1 MSATLDITPLRSLV
15 AIAGAGGF
23 HRAAV
28 TLHLTQ
34 SAVSQHVRKLE
45 QATGRQLVERSGRQ
59 TRFTPDGDQLL
70 RSARRILAAHDDA
83 VRLFEDPDSR
93 TLTIGASEHAA
104 EMLLPEISSAL
115 RAALPETS
123 FRFRLDRTAHVER
136 ALEEGV
142 ADLIVLAELARPAT
156 TERSR
161 LRLCWFAAQDFRAPD
176 AGPLPVIAFDEPCML
191 RRPTFETLAGAGREY
206 DLVAEVSNLSGG
218 YSAARAGLGVILL
231 PHIGRAPEGLV
242 ECVELPAAPEVRM
255 SVRAAAATPAP
266 AVRAV
271 TKAVRRAMQG
281 E

>member
-1 MSATLDITPLRSLV
+1 MTATLDITPLRSLV

-23 HRAAV
+23 HRAAM

-34 SAVSQHVRKLE
+34 SAVSQHVRRLE

-83 VRLFEDPDSR
+83 VRLFESPDSR

-104 EMLLPEISSAL
+104 EMLLPEISGAL
-115 RAALPETS
+115 REALPSTG

-136 ALEEGV
+136 ALEDGV
-142 ADLIVLAELARPAT
+142 ADLIVLAELATPAPA
-156 TERSR
+156 ERSR
-161 LRLCWFAAQDFRAPD
+161 LRLRWFAAQDFRAPTD
-176 AGPLPVIAFDEPCML
+176 GPLPVIAFDEPCML
-191 RRPTFETLAGAGREY
+191 RRPTFDTLSAAGREHE
-206 DLVAEVSNLSGG
+206 LVVEVSNLSGG

-242 ECVELPAAPEVRM
+242 ERTELPQPPEVRM
-255 SVRAAAATPAP
+255 SVRTAPATPAS

-271 TKAVRRAMQG
+271 TRAVRQAMQG
-281 E
+281 

>member
-83 VRLFEDPDSR
+83 VRSFESPDSR

-115 RAALPETS
+115 REALPDTS

-136 ALEEGV
+136 ALEDRV
-142 ADLIVLAELARPAT
+142 ADLIVLAELGRPPVS
-156 TERSR
+156 ERSR
-161 LRLCWFAAQDFRAPD
+161 LRLRWFAAQDFQAPTD
-176 AGPLPVIAFDEPCML
+176 GPLPVIAFDEPCML
-191 RRPTFETLAGAGREY
+191 RRPTFDTLTAADLEHE
-206 DLVAEVSNLSGG
+206 LVAEVSNLSGG

-242 ECVELPAAPEVRM
+242 EYSELPGAPDVRM
-255 SVRAAAATPAP
+255 SVRAASDTPAS

-271 TKAVRRAMQG
+271 TKAVRHAMQG
-281 E
+281 

>member
-15 AIAGAGGF
+15 AIAGSGGF
-23 HRAAV
+23 HRAAL

-70 RSARRILAAHDDA
+70 RSARRILAEHDDA
-83 VRLFEDPDSR
+83 VRFFESPDSR

-115 RAALPETS
+115 REALPDTS
-123 FRFRLDRTAHVER
+123 FRFRLDRTAQVER
-136 ALEEGV
+136 ALDDGV
-142 ADLIVLAELARPAT
+142 ADLIVLAELTSPPAA
-156 TERSR
+156 ERSR
-161 LRLCWFAAQDFRAPD
+161 LRLCWFAAQDFRAP
-176 AGPLPVIAFDEPCML
+176 AGAPLPVIAFDEPCML
-191 RRPTFETLAGAGREY
+191 RRPTFDTLTAGGLEHE
-206 DLVAEVSNLSGG
+206 LVAEVSNLSGG

-231 PHIGRAPEGLV
+231 PHIGRAPEGLI
-242 ECVELPAAPEVRM
+242 ERTDLPEPPDVRM
-255 SVRAAAATPAP
+255 SVRAASATPDS

-281 E
+281 